1 MKLIL
6 IPFALALASC
16 SGLGGIESPGPTPAQ
31 AVADKVVVTG
41 ARGLI
46 LANLAYQTVGTAA
59 AIGIEQGA
67 ITGGTK
73 DQVKA
78 VSQEV
83 VEALVKGEQGVR
95 SADKAASAAAAMAS
109 IDKLCGLHPTLKRA
123 CEATRQGEN

>member
-6 IPFALALASC
+6 IPLTFALVSC
-16 SGLGGIESPGPTPAQ
+16 AGLGGIQSSGSASVE

-123 CEATRQGEN
+123 CEATRQGGQ